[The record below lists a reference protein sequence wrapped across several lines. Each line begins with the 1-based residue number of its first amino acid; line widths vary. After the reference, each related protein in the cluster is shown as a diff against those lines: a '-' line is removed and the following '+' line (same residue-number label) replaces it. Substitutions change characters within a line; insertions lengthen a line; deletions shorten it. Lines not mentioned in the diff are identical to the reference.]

1 MNVDAVPGPCPASR
15 TPPLTAFAAVL
26 CNKIHTEV
34 AIALLCCLAPQ
45 RHKPL
50 IRHPWYLALDIS
62 PSCVALFR
70 GQGGGDFREKLEG
83 VDGNLRLPGGSSVK
97 HGQTV

>member
-15 TPPLTAFAAVL
+15 TPPLTALAAVL

-50 IRHPWYLALDIS
+50 ITAHGGSQQIPSAHPWYLALDIS
-62 PSCVALFR
+62 P
-70 GQGGGDFREKLEG
+70 
-83 VDGNLRLPGGSSVK
+83 
-97 HGQTV
+97 